1 MTRYKKGQEMKK
13 PKGINQ
19 HSMKKRRVLKSPAH
33 AQNPGEVEKQK
44 GKKFAND
51 GALSP
56 EV

>member
-1 MTRYKKGQEMKK
+1 
-13 PKGINQ
+13 
-19 HSMKKRRVLKSPAH
+19 MKKRRVLKSPAH